1 MKILRKIFLSII
13 LVSFATASFAET
25 KMRITLQLPLK
36 AHLGQNLLVFK
47 KEVEKRSDIKVEIY
61 DSAQLYKD
69 KEVPQAVGSGA
80 IEAGVASITRFAGT
94 NPEVDVFYLPFLFDS
109 EKKVRKATKQGS
121 KIRAIL
127 DPAIAKTGA
136 MPLYYQAYGSAVML
150 SNGGPMKTPAD
161 FKDKKVRVFGKTLG
175 AFVSSLGGK
184 PALISGSEQYLAYQR
199 GTVDAG
205 MTGVSGVKSR
215 KLYQVMDTL
224 TVTNHGDIEFVVVVN
239 QKWYDKLNAK
249 QKSAIQTAS
258 KIAEKAV
265 RDDMA
270 NIEAGAYK
278 IAKENGMKVVKLSSS
293 ELSALKAASS
303 SVIDDYIKR
312 TGGSGGVGDKLVKE
326 AKKL

>member
-1 MKILRKIFLSII
+1 MKILRKIFLTII
-13 LVSFATASFAET
+13 LFSFTTASFAET

-47 KEVEKRSDIKVEIY
+47 KELEKRSDIKVEIY

-109 EKKVRKATKQGS
+109 EKKVRKATAQGS
-121 KIRAIL
+121 KIRSIL
-127 DPAIAKTGA
+127 DPAISKTGA
-136 MPLYYQAYGSAVML
+136 MPLYYQAYGMAVML
-150 SNGGPMKTPAD
+150 SNGKPMKTPSD
-161 FKDKKVRVFGKTLG
+161 FKDKKIRVFGKTLG

-184 PALISGSEQYLAYQR
+184 PTLISGSEQYLAYQR

-239 QKWYDKLNAK
+239 QKWYNKLNAK

-265 RDDMA
+265 RDDMS

-278 IAKENGMKVVKLSSS
+278 VAKENGMKVVNLTSS
-293 ELSALKAASS
+293 ELSALKKASS
-303 SVIDDYIKR
+303 SVIYNYIKR
-312 TGGSGGVGDKLVKE
+312 TGGKGGVGDKLVQA

>member
-25 KMRITLQLPLK
+25 KMRNTLQLPLK

-239 QKWYDKLNAK
+239 QKWYDKLTAP
-249 QKSAIQTAS
+249 QKSAIQAAS

-312 TGGSGGVGDKLVKE
+312 TGGAGGVGDKLVKE

>member
-1 MKILRKIFLSII
+1 MKILRKIFLTII
-13 LVSFATASFAET
+13 LFSFTTASFAET

-47 KEVEKRSDIKVEIY
+47 KELEKRSDIKVEIY

-109 EKKVRKATKQGS
+109 EKKVRKATAQGS
-121 KIRAIL
+121 KIRSIL

-136 MPLYYQAYGSAVML
+136 MPLYYQAYGMAVML
-150 SNGGPMKTPAD
+150 SNGKPMKTPSD
-161 FKDKKVRVFGKTLG
+161 FKDKKIRVFGKTLG

-184 PALISGSEQYLAYQR
+184 PTLISGSEQYLAYQR

-239 QKWYDKLNAK
+239 QKWYNKLNAK

-265 RDDMA
+265 RDDMS

-278 IAKENGMKVVKLSSS
+278 VAKENGMKVVNLTSS
-293 ELSALKAASS
+293 ELSALKKASS

-312 TGGSGGVGDKLVKE
+312 TGGKGGVGDKLVQA

>member
-13 LVSFATASFAET
+13 LVSFATVSFAET

>member
-1 MKILRKIFLSII
+1 MKILKKIFLTII
-13 LVSFATASFAET
+13 LFSFTTASFAET

-109 EKKVRKATKQGS
+109 EKKVRKATAQGS
-121 KIRAIL
+121 KIRSIL
-127 DPAIAKTGA
+127 DPAISKTGA
-136 MPLYYQAYGSAVML
+136 MPLYYQAYGMAVML
-150 SNGGPMKTPAD
+150 SNGKPMKTPSD
-161 FKDKKVRVFGKTLG
+161 FKDKKIRVFGKTLG

-184 PALISGSEQYLAYQR
+184 PTLISGSEQYLAYQR

-239 QKWYDKLNAK
+239 QKWYNKLNAK

-265 RDDMA
+265 RDDMS

-278 IAKENGMKVVKLSSS
+278 VAKENGMKVVNLTSS
-293 ELSALKAASS
+293 ELSALKKASS

-312 TGGSGGVGDKLVKE
+312 TGGKGGVGDKLVQA